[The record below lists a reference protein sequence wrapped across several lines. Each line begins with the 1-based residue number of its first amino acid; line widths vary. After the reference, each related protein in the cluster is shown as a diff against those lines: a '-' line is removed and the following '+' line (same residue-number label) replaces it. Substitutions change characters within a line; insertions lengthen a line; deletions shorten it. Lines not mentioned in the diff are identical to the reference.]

1 MKRFIGV
8 LGVIAVA
15 AICAASLDLGA
26 QSNGDKPAPPS
37 NEWPTYGHDPGGVRF
52 SPASWRSPYRLARS
66 VWLGGVGP
74 ALAGP
79 SGSTRR
85 SIRCAP

>member
-8 LGVIAVA
+8 LGVIGVA

-26 QSNGDKPAPPS
+26 QSNGNKPAPPS

-52 SPASWRSPYRLARS
+52 SPLEQIT
-66 VWLGGVGP
+66 P
-74 ALAGP
+74 ANVAQLQVAWVYHMRP
-79 SGSTRR
+79 
-85 SIRCAP
+85 APGAQAA